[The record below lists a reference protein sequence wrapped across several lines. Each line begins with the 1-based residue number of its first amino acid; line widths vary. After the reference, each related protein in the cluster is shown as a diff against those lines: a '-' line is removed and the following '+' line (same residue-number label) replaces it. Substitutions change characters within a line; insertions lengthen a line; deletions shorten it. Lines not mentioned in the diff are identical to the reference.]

1 MKFLFAPAV
10 GLLNR
15 LRYTTKFM
23 LICVIAALVGVLL
36 LSQLYRQGG
45 MEIERARTEQAGV
58 AVLERMM
65 TALSLMQQHRGMTS
79 GLLGGDA
86 SLAPKVAEKAKALDA
101 AMSGVEQALAGPG
114 AGFGLDERWAQIKGA
129 WGPLKDGNPQD
140 RKANFAAH
148 SAMVR
153 QNLNLMLAV
162 GDMSHLAFDPNASTA
177 NLISILVV
185 DAPEMSEMLGRL
197 RGYGTGLV
205 ARGTLSPEDHDK
217 LVAQLA
223 QLEMTKNTIVSH
235 LGRTA
240 EGMPELAGR
249 LATAVKDIEAGF
261 NALSTVANQ
270 ELMEGRFG
278 IAPADFFKIGTQ
290 AITALVGH
298 LDDTVRPAVVAQ
310 VSAQEQRARTQL
322 TVLMG
327 SSIVAVLVL
336 FYLMVGMYYSIVGS
350 VQELNAGARQLASGD
365 YTAQVRFSAQDEL
378 AEVATQFNDMAA
390 RLRGIIVQ
398 VKDTSAE
405 LGSLSA
411 RMAQSA
417 SAVAEASETQSQSA
431 SGMAAAIEEMT
442 VGIDE
447 ISRNAG
453 SAAEES
459 RASGSL
465 ASEGAE
471 VVRRSVTEMERI
483 AESVNETAVVIRAL
497 GDQSGAIST
506 IVNAISEIADQ
517 TNLLALNAAIEAA
530 RAGESGRGFA
540 VVADEVRKLAE
551 RTAQATRQITD
562 MVGAIQEGT
571 NKAVVTMEHG
581 VQQVRQGVDL
591 TIRAGESMDNINRGA
606 ASVVHYVAD
615 ISHAL
620 REQSAASTDI
630 ARNVEA
636 IAQMAE
642 RNSAAVRDAAGTAAQ
657 LERMSNTLSD
667 EVAHFRV

>member
-1 MKFLFAPAV
+1 
-10 GLLNR
+10 
-15 LRYTTKFM
+15 
-23 LICVIAALVGVLL
+23 
-36 LSQLYRQGG
+36 
-45 MEIERARTEQAGV
+45 
-58 AVLERMM
+58 
-65 TALSLMQQHRGMTS
+65 
-79 GLLGGDA
+79 
-86 SLAPKVAEKAKALDA
+86 
-101 AMSGVEQALAGPG
+101 
-114 AGFGLDERWAQIKGA
+114 
-129 WGPLKDGNPQD
+129 
-140 RKANFAAH
+140 
-148 SAMVR
+148 
-153 QNLNLMLAV
+153 
-162 GDMSHLAFDPNASTA
+162 
-177 NLISILVV
+177 
-185 DAPEMSEMLGRL
+185 
-197 RGYGTGLV
+197 
-205 ARGTLSPEDHDK
+205 
-217 LVAQLA
+217 
-223 QLEMTKNTIVSH
+223 
-235 LGRTA
+235 
-240 EGMPELAGR
+240 
-249 LATAVKDIEAGF
+249 
-261 NALSTVANQ
+261 
-270 ELMEGRFG
+270 
-278 IAPADFFKIGTQ
+278 
-290 AITALVGH
+290 
-298 LDDTVRPAVVAQ
+298 
-310 VSAQEQRARTQL
+310 
-322 TVLMG
+322 
-327 SSIVAVLVL
+327 
-336 FYLMVGMYYSIVGS
+336 
-350 VQELNAGARQLASGD
+350 
-365 YTAQVRFSAQDEL
+365 
-378 AEVATQFNDMAA
+378 
-390 RLRGIIVQ
+390 
-398 VKDTSAE
+398 
-405 LGSLSA
+405 
-411 RMAQSA
+411 
-417 SAVAEASETQSQSA
+417 
-431 SGMAAAIEEMT
+431 MAAAIEEMT

-471 VVRRSVTEMERI
+471 VVRRSVTELERI

>member
-1 MKFLFAPAV
+1 MKVLFAPAV

-36 LSQLYRQGG
+36 LSQLYHQGNL
-45 MEIERARTEQAGV
+45 EIERAQKEQAGV
-58 AVLERMM
+58 MVLQRMM
-65 TALSLMQQHRGMTS
+65 VALGLMQQHRGMTS
-79 GLLGGDA
+79 GLLGGDQ
-86 SLAPKVAEKAKALDA
+86 SLAPKVADKAAALDVAIA
-101 AMSGVEQALAGPG
+101 AVDQVLAGPG
-114 AGFGLDERWAQIKGA
+114 ADFDLGARWDRIKQA
-129 WGPLKDGNPQD
+129 WGPLKAGNPSD

-148 SAMVR
+148 TAMVR
-153 QNLNLMLAV
+153 QTLNLMLAA
-162 GDMSHLAFDPNASTA
+162 GDLSHLAFDPNASTA
-177 NLISILVV
+177 NLISILIV

-205 ARGTLSPEDHDK
+205 ARGSLSPEDHDK

-223 QLEMTKNTIVSH
+223 QLELTKNSIVSH
-235 LGRTA
+235 LGRAA
-240 EGMPELAGR
+240 EGMPTLATQ
-249 LATAVKDIEAGF
+249 LSTAVKDIESGF
-261 NALSTVANQ
+261 SELSTLANR

-278 IAPADFFKIGTQ
+278 IAPADFFKVGTQ
-290 AITALVGH
+290 AISALVGH
-298 LDDTVRPAVVAQ
+298 LDDTIRPAIVTR
-310 VSAQEQRARTQL
+310 VSAQESDARAQL
-322 TVLMG
+322 NMLMG
-327 SSIVAVLVL
+327 SSIFAVLAL

-350 VQELNAGARQLASGD
+350 VQELNAGARQLAEGD
-365 YTAQVRFSAQDEL
+365 YTARVSFSAKDEL
-378 AEVATQFNDMAA
+378 AEVASQFNDMAV
-390 RLRGIIVQ
+390 RLRSIIVQ
-398 VKDTSAE
+398 VKNTSAE
-405 LGSLSA
+405 LSTVSA
-411 RMAQSA
+411 QMAQSA
-417 SAVAEASETQSQSA
+417 SQVAEASEQQSQSA
-431 SGMAAAIEEMT
+431 SSMAAAIEEMT

-453 SAAEES
+453 SAADES
-459 RASGSL
+459 RTSGSL

-471 VVRRSVTEMERI
+471 VVRQSVTEMERI
-483 AESVNETAVVIRAL
+483 AESVNETATVIRAL

-551 RTAQATRQITD
+551 RTASATRQITD
-562 MVGAIQEGT
+562 MVGAIQSGT
-571 NKAVVTMEHG
+571 EKAVVTMESG
-581 VQQVRQGVDL
+581 VHQVREGVDL
-591 TIRAGESMDNINRGA
+591 TIRAGESMENINRGA

-642 RNSAAVRDAAGTAAQ
+642 RNSDAVRSAASTAAL
-657 LERMSNTLSD
+657 LERMSSTLSD